1 MMKQSNKTNLDF
13 LLKQF
18 SQNGKEKE
26 NPCENFYSCFY
37 GLLSS
42 NILCDCSFFNS
53 CDIRQPISTFIAQL
67 TVANTAHFFQLSFKL
82 LISVSALVA
91 QQVNLNNICASSTF
105 SSVGG
110 NNDCKLNRVPAYSF
124 QENTSVIVLYMSG
137 QEARTVLDSVKR
149 NWRLDNK
156 SIVWI
161 APDQWG
167 KSSYFLN
174 GLFTYKALFGFC

>member
-1 MMKQSNKTNLDF
+1 M
-13 LLKQF
+13 
-18 SQNGKEKE
+18 
-26 NPCENFYSCFY
+26 
-37 GLLSS
+37 
-42 NILCDCSFFNS
+42 
-53 CDIRQPISTFIAQL
+53 
-67 TVANTAHFFQLSFKL
+67 
-82 LISVSALVA
+82 
-91 QQVNLNNICASSTF
+91 
-105 SSVGG
+105 
-110 NNDCKLNRVPAYSF
+110 
-124 QENTSVIVLYMSG
+124 IVLYMSG